1 MPEPKDYAVQ
11 RELEG
16 NEELPDSS
24 GTPIDRL
31 FWWGW
36 RHVLPQWLQGDE
48 PLATRVMEEI
58 WIDCPWCL
66 FMRGVTIGLFMAGA
80 CVVMLGLLAVAW
92 LTIF

>member
-48 PLATRVMEEI
+48 PFATRVMNEI

-66 FMRGVTIGLFMAGA
+66 FMRGVTVGWAGA
-80 CVVMLGLLAVAW
+80 WACAVAGW
-92 LTIF
+92 LLWQLALTIF

>member
-1 MPEPKDYAVQ
+1 MPEPKDYEMQ

-24 GTPIDRL
+24 GTWIDRV

-36 RHVLPQWLQGDE
+36 RNVLPRWLQGDE
-48 PLATRVMEEI
+48 PFAKRVMDQI

-66 FMRGVTIGLFMAGA
+66 FMRGVTIGWFIAWA
-80 CVVMLGLLAVAW
+80 CAWAFWLLMQW
-92 LTIF
+92 LLTMF

>member
-11 RELEG
+11 QEREG
-16 NEELPDSS
+16 NTELPDSS
-24 GTPIDRL
+24 GSTIDRV

-48 PLATRVMEEI
+48 PLAKWVMDRM

-66 FMRGVTIGLFMAGA
+66 FMRGVTIGWFAAWA
-80 CVVMLGLLAVAW
+80 CAVPVW
-92 LTIF
+92 LVTVWVLT